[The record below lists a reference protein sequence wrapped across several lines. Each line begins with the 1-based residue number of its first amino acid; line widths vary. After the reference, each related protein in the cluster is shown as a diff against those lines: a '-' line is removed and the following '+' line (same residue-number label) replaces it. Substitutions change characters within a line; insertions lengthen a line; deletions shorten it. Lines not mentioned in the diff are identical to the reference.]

1 MQLQDMINKNPH
13 MVQNDN
19 QQIYLQSAIH
29 KHSSVKQRF
38 TVVIP
43 VRIDC
48 EERKA
53 NLRTVLSLLSVLDCR
68 ILVLEADS
76 KAKLQN
82 ENWILG
88 VEYLFIKDDS
98 PVFYRTRY
106 INMLL
111 HMTDTDIVSIWDTD
125 VLISLEQ
132 LFEAI
137 SMIEQGC
144 TIAYPYNGD
153 FVMLTNIE
161 SDMARQR
168 FDVEY
173 LKGKKM
179 QSLFGR
185 KSCGGI
191 FLVHRR
197 RYLNCGGENEHFTGW
212 GPEDAERL
220 RRVSILG
227 HKVSWTNVG
236 QAYHLYHPRGSN
248 SNYFSNDE
256 AIKLRK
262 EFCCI
267 CGMDR
272 EELRQYIKTWQ
283 CKSSNQI
290 RIR

>member
-19 QQIYLQSAIH
+19 QQNYLQSAIH
-29 KHSSVKQRF
+29 KHSSVKQIL

-111 HMTDTDIVSIWDTD
+111 HMANTDIVSIWDTD

-153 FVMLTNIE
+153 FVMLTNME

-173 LKGKKM
+173 LKSKKM
-179 QSLFGR
+179 QSIFGR

-220 RRVSILG
+220 RRVRILG
-227 HKVSWTNVG
+227 HKVCWTIDG

-256 AIKLRK
+256 AIKLRT
-262 EFCCI
+262 EFCRI
-267 CGMDR
+267 CSMDR
-272 EELRQYIKTWQ
+272 EELRRYIKTWQ
-283 CKSSNQI
+283 GMPQN
-290 RIR
+290 

>member
-1 MQLQDMINKNPH
+1 MINKNPH

-19 QQIYLQSAIH
+19 QQIYIQSAINI
-29 KHSSVKQRF
+29 HSSIKQLF

-88 VEYLFIKDDS
+88 VEYLFIKDNS

-111 HMTDTDIVSIWDTD
+111 HIADTDIVSIWDTD

-179 QSLFGR
+179 QSIFGR

-197 RYLNCGGENEHFTGW
+197 RYLDCGGENEHFTGW

-227 HKVSWTNVG
+227 HKVSWTNAG
-236 QAYHLYHPRGSN
+236 QAYHLNHPRGKN
-248 SNYFSNDE
+248 SNFFEEE
-256 AIKLRK
+256 AAIRLRK
-262 EFCCI
+262 ELCKVCS
-267 CGMDR
+267 MDK
-272 EELRQYIKTWQ
+272 EQLRNYL
-283 CKSSNQI
+283 SL
-290 RIR
+290 

>member
-19 QQIYLQSAIH
+19 QQIYIQSAINI
-29 KHSSVKQRF
+29 HSSIKQLF

-88 VEYLFIKDDS
+88 VEYLFIKDNS

-111 HMTDTDIVSIWDTD
+111 HIADTDIVSIWDTD

-179 QSLFGR
+179 QSIFGR

-197 RYLNCGGENEHFTGW
+197 RYLDCGGENEHFTGW

-227 HKVSWTNVG
+227 HKVSWTNAG
-236 QAYHLYHPRGSN
+236 QAYHLNHPRGKN
-248 SNYFSNDE
+248 SDFFE
-256 AIKLRK
+256 EEAAIKLRK
-262 EFCCI
+262 ELCKVCS
-267 CGMDR
+267 MDQ
-272 EELRQYIKTWQ
+272 EELKHYIENW
-283 CKSSNQI
+283 
-290 RIR
+290 

>member
-19 QQIYLQSAIH
+19 QQIYIQSAINI
-29 KHSSVKQRF
+29 HSSIKQLF

-43 VRIDC
+43 VRIDY

-88 VEYLFIKDDS
+88 VEYLFIKDNS

-111 HMTDTDIVSIWDTD
+111 HIADTDIVSIWDTD

-168 FDVEY
+168 FDAEY

-179 QSLFGR
+179 QSIFGR

-197 RYLNCGGENEHFTGW
+197 RYLDCGGENEHFTGW

-227 HKVSWTNVG
+227 HKVSWTNAG
-236 QAYHLYHPRGSN
+236 QAYHLNHPRGKN
-248 SNYFSNDE
+248 SNFFEEE
-256 AIKLRK
+256 AAIRLRK
-262 EFCCI
+262 ELCKVCS
-267 CGMDR
+267 MDK
-272 EELRQYIKTWQ
+272 EQLRNYL
-283 CKSSNQI
+283 SL
-290 RIR
+290 

>member
-1 MQLQDMINKNPH
+1 MINKNPH

-19 QQIYLQSAIH
+19 QQIYIQSAINI
-29 KHSSVKQRF
+29 HSSIKQLF

-88 VEYLFIKDDS
+88 VEYLFIKDNS

-111 HMTDTDIVSIWDTD
+111 HIADTDIVSIWDTD

-168 FDVEY
+168 FDAEY

-179 QSLFGR
+179 QSIFGR

-197 RYLNCGGENEHFTGW
+197 RYLDCGGENEHFTGW

-227 HKVSWTNVG
+227 HKVSWTNAG
-236 QAYHLYHPRGSN
+236 QAYHLNHPRGKN
-248 SNYFSNDE
+248 SNFFEEE
-256 AIKLRK
+256 AAIRLRK
-262 EFCCI
+262 ELCKVCS
-267 CGMDR
+267 MDK
-272 EELRQYIKTWQ
+272 EQLRNYL
-283 CKSSNQI
+283 SL
-290 RIR
+290 

>member
-19 QQIYLQSAIH
+19 QQIYIQSAINI
-29 KHSSVKQRF
+29 HSSIKQLF

-88 VEYLFIKDDS
+88 VEYLFIKDNS

-111 HMTDTDIVSIWDTD
+111 HIADTDIVSIWDTD

-168 FDVEY
+168 FDAEY

-179 QSLFGR
+179 QSIFGR

-197 RYLNCGGENEHFTGW
+197 RYLDCGGENEHFTGW

-227 HKVSWTNVG
+227 HKVSWTNAG
-236 QAYHLYHPRGSN
+236 QAYHLNHPRGKN
-248 SNYFSNDE
+248 SNFFEEE
-256 AIKLRK
+256 AAIRLRK
-262 EFCCI
+262 ELCKVCS
-267 CGMDR
+267 MDK
-272 EELRQYIKTWQ
+272 EQLRNYL
-283 CKSSNQI
+283 SL
-290 RIR
+290 

>member
-1 MQLQDMINKNPH
+1 
-13 MVQNDN
+13 
-19 QQIYLQSAIH
+19 
-29 KHSSVKQRF
+29 
-38 TVVIP
+38 
-43 VRIDC
+43 
-48 EERKA
+48 
-53 NLRTVLSLLSVLDCR
+53 LSVLDCR

-88 VEYLFIKDDS
+88 VEYLFIKDNS

-111 HMTDTDIVSIWDTD
+111 HMADTDIVSIWDTD

-179 QSLFGR
+179 QSIFGR

-197 RYLNCGGENEHFTGW
+197 RYLDCGGENEHFTGW

-227 HKVSWTNVG
+227 HKVSWTNAG
-236 QAYHLYHPRGSN
+236 QAYHLNHPRGKN
-248 SNYFSNDE
+248 SNFFEEE
-256 AIKLRK
+256 AAIRLRK
-262 EFCCI
+262 ELCKVCS
-267 CGMDR
+267 MDK
-272 EELRQYIKTWQ
+272 EQLRNYL
-283 CKSSNQI
+283 SL
-290 RIR
+290 

>member
-19 QQIYLQSAIH
+19 QQIYIQSAINI
-29 KHSSVKQRF
+29 HSSIKQLF

-88 VEYLFIKDDS
+88 VEYLFIKDNS

-111 HMTDTDIVSIWDTD
+111 HIADTDIVSIWDTD

-179 QSLFGR
+179 QSIFGR

-197 RYLNCGGENEHFTGW
+197 RYLDCGGENEHFTGW

-227 HKVSWTNVG
+227 HKVSWTNAG
-236 QAYHLYHPRGSN
+236 QAYHLNHPRGKN
-248 SNYFSNDE
+248 SNFFEEE
-256 AIKLRK
+256 AAIRLRK
-262 EFCCI
+262 ELCKVCS
-267 CGMDR
+267 MDK
-272 EELRQYIKTWQ
+272 EQLRNYL
-283 CKSSNQI
+283 SL
-290 RIR
+290 

>member
-19 QQIYLQSAIH
+19 QQIYIQSAINI
-29 KHSSVKQRF
+29 HSSIKQLF

-88 VEYLFIKDDS
+88 VEYLFIKDNS

-111 HMTDTDIVSIWDTD
+111 HIADTDIVSIWDTD

-168 FDVEY
+168 FDAEY

-179 QSLFGR
+179 QSIFGR

-197 RYLNCGGENEHFTGW
+197 RYLDCGGENEHFTGW

-227 HKVSWTNVG
+227 HKVSWTNAG
-236 QAYHLYHPRGSN
+236 QAYHLNHPRGKN
-248 SNYFSNDE
+248 SNFFEEE
-256 AIKLRK
+256 AAIRLRK
-262 EFCCI
+262 ELCKVCS
-267 CGMDR
+267 MDK
-272 EELRQYIKTWQ
+272 EQLRNYL
-283 CKSSNQI
+283 NL
-290 RIR
+290 